1 MDEFI
6 RMIFDDN
13 QALNVDLKNIPI
25 MDRLEANKL
34 VDTNALSNQLS
45 SNKNLR
51 H

>member
-13 QALNVDLKNIPI
+13 KALNVDLKNIPSKFI
-25 MDRLEANKL
+25 F
-34 VDTNALSNQLS
+34 
-45 SNKNLR
+45 